1 MPLHPF
7 VAAMLAKQ
15 KEAGAPAL
23 SAGTP
28 DAARA
33 LVAAGRPGLGSG
45 ADVARSRDLTVA
57 TRSGTIPARLL
68 VPHGPVAGLIVYA
81 HGGGWV
87 VGAIDDYDTLG
98 RELATRAGCAVLLP
112 DYRLAPEHPF
122 PAGLHDVED
131 TLLWAAATDL
141 VGHGAPL
148 VVAGDSAGANL
159 ATVATRRLRGQIAP
173 VLQVLAYPVT
183 DADLDSPSYQEFAEG
198 FPPTRADMQWFF
210 EHYAPKEL
218 RSTADVSPLRAD
230 DLDGMPLTVVVT
242 AEFDVLRSEGEA
254 YAEALSAAGA
264 KVTTRR
270 YPGVTHGFLRLHNN
284 LDDAREAVTGIAAA
298 VAEAAGAGPSGGLIG
313 QE

>member
-1 MPLHPF
+1 VPLHPF

-15 KEAGAPAL
+15 KEADAPAL

-33 LVAAGRPGLGSG
+33 LVAAGRPGLGPG
-45 ADVARSRDLTVA
+45 PDVAYSRDLTVA

-68 VPHGPVAGLIVYA
+68 VPHGPVGGLIVYC

-87 VGAIDDYDTLG
+87 VGAVDDYDPLG
-98 RELATRAGCAVLLP
+98 RELATRTECAVLLP

-131 TLLWAAATDL
+131 TLLWAASADL
-141 VGHGAPL
+141 AGSKSPF

-173 VLQVLAYPVT
+173 ALQVLAYPLT
-183 DADLDSPSYQEFAEG
+183 DADVDTPSYQEFAEG
-198 FPPTRADMQWFF
+198 LPLTRADMQWFF
-210 EHYAPKEL
+210 DHYTPKEQW
-218 RSTADVSPLRAD
+218 STADVSPLRAG
-230 DLDGMPLTVVVT
+230 DLGGMPPTLVLT
-242 AEFDVLRSEGEA
+242 AEYDVLRSEGEA
-254 YAEALSAAGA
+254 YADALSAAGA

-270 YPGVTHGFLRLHNN
+270 YLGVTHGFLRLHNH
-284 LDDAREAVTGIAAA
+284 LDTAREALLDIAAA
-298 VAEAAGAGPSGGLIG
+298 VDEAAGPGHRAD
-313 QE
+313 